1 VSMPITELGTAALRD
16 HLAAELGRTRV
27 RSAALTDAV
36 DDGELVQ
43 QHSSIMSPLV
53 WDFAHIGNQEELWLV
68 RDVGGRDP
76 VRADIDHLY
85 DAFKHPRRNRPALP
99 LLDPAKTRQYLGEV
113 RSKVLDVLDRAPLK
127 GRKLVEHGFAFG
139 MIVQHEQQHDETML
153 ATHQLRVGPAALHAP
168 APQPERSTDLPAE
181 VLVPAGEFTMGT
193 STEPWALDN
202 ERPAHRACTGAYW
215 LDTTPVTNCDYQRF
229 LADDGYH
236 DPRWWSE
243 RGWAHRC
250 VAGLVA
256 PQFWHLDGGSWWRTR
271 FGIIEPVPPDEPVVH
286 VSFFEAQAYAAWAGK
301 RLPTEVEW
309 EKAAR
314 FDPIT
319 GRSRRFPWGDGNPTS
334 AHANLGQRHLQ
345 PAPAGSY
352 PAGASPLGVHQLI
365 GDVWE
370 WTSSEFSG
378 YPGFAPFPYREY
390 SEVFFSGDYRTLRG
404 GSFGTDAAACRGT
417 FRNWDH
423 PVRRQIFTGFR
434 CARDV
439 NPEDRTAAD
448 HPEQNTGLG

>member
-1 VSMPITELGTAALRD
+1 VSTPIAELGTAALRE
-16 HLAAELGRTRV
+16 HLEAELARTRA
-27 RSAALTDAV
+27 RSVALTEAV
-36 DDGELVQ
+36 DDGELIR
-43 QHSSIMSPLV
+43 QHSQIMSPLV
-53 WDFAHIGNQEELWLV
+53 WDLAHIGNQEELWLV

-76 VRADIDHLY
+76 VRTDIDHLY
-85 DAFKHPRRNRPALP
+85 DAFKHPRSDRPALP
-99 LLDPAKTRQYLGEV
+99 LLEPAEARGYLGEV
-113 RSKVLDVLDRAPLK
+113 RRKVLDVLEHAPLD
-127 GRKLVEHGFAFG
+127 GRRLVAHGFAFG

-168 APQPERSTDLPAE
+168 VPRPQRTASLPAE

-193 STEPWALDN
+193 STDPWALDN
-202 ERPAHRACTGAYW
+202 EGPAHRASTGAYW
-215 LDTTPVTNCDYQRF
+215 LDTTPVTNGDYQRF
-229 LADDGYH
+229 LADGGY
-236 DPRWWSE
+236 DNSRWWSR
-243 RGWAHRC
+243 RGWAQRC
-250 VAGLVA
+250 DAGLVA
-256 PQFWHLDGGSWWRTR
+256 PQFWQRDGESWWRTR
-271 FGIIEPVPPDEPVVH
+271 FGITEPVPPDEPVVH

-314 FDPIT
+314 FDPTT
-319 GRSRRFPWGDGNPTS
+319 GRSRRFPWGDEDPTP

-370 WTSSEFSG
+370 WTSSGFFG

-390 SEVFFSGDYRTLRG
+390 SEVFLGGDYRMLRG

-434 CARDV
+434 CARDAH
-439 NPEDRTAAD
+439 PAD
-448 HPEQNTGLG
+448 LT